1 MLEDDVAVAKRVARA
16 SIAIPSAVAIAK
28 SATGAAIA
36 VVSDVTISCYCHGPS
51 MVVELRSPYPVL
63 FIANCGVGAAM
74 QLPCLLLLL
83 VYQGR
88 HWTR

>member
-36 VVSDVTISCYCHGPS
+36 VVSDVTISCYCHGQAWWWN
-51 MVVELRSPYPVL
+51 YD
-63 FIANCGVGAAM
+63 
-74 QLPCLLLLL
+74 
-83 VYQGR
+83 R
-88 HWTR
+88 HILYYS